1 MRGEILKGHLEL
13 LVLTA
18 LRNEP
23 GHGYWIIGEIRARS
37 DGEFELNE
45 GAIYP
50 ALHRLEKSGYV
61 SSSWAEVGGRKR
73 HIYRLSR
80 KGRAALAE
88 QAHDWRRFEKAM
100 NMVLA
105 S

>member
-1 MRGEILKGHLEL
+1 MLKGHLEL

-18 LRNEP
+18 LRDGP
-23 GHGYWIIGEIRARS
+23 GHGYRIIREISTRS
-37 DGEFELNE
+37 DGEFDLNE
-45 GAIYP
+45 GTIYP

-61 SSSWAEVGGRKR
+61 TSKWSEVSGRR
-73 HIYRLSR
+73 RRVYRLSR
-80 KGRAALAE
+80 KGRAALAKQE
-88 QAHDWRRFEKAM
+88 RDWRRFERAL